1 VREFGAPFGHGESA
15 LPDGFG
21 AAADPADDECRRD
34 LADAVQHDLVENR
47 MRPVRRRL
55 GGLSG
60 ITHGCSKRSIHK
72 SGWRPGAQEANR
84 ATRPS
89 LLLPALIGVVVCA
102 DNLAGGMV

>member
-1 VREFGAPFGHGESA
+1 MREFGVPFGHGESA

-21 AAADPADDECRRD
+21 TVADPVDDECR
-34 LADAVQHDLVENR
+34 LVENR

-55 GGLSG
+55 GGLNG

-89 LLLPALIGVVVCA
+89 LLLPALIGVVVSE
-102 DNLAGGMV
+102 DNLAGAMV